1 MSTQVPPASRVD
13 APSHMVWVDCEMT
26 GLEPPGD
33 VILEVACLITD
44 ADLKVVDQTEIVVHR
59 SEEVLQNMN
68 EWCVEH
74 HNASGLT
81 DRVRASSVS
90 IEEAD
95 RRLHQFVAKY
105 VKPKTAPMVGN
116 SVYMDRLFIM
126 RELPLFNN
134 HLHYRI
140 IDVSSLKELC
150 KMYNPELYKKLPPKR
165 LKHRGL
171 EDIQDTLEE
180 FKFYKRHFLHTAAS
194 LVEFPSAV
202 PYC

>member
-1 MSTQVPPASRVD
+1 
-13 APSHMVWVDCEMT
+13 MVI
-26 GLEPPGD
+26 P
-33 VILEVACLITD
+33 
-44 ADLKVVDQTEIVVHR
+44 
-59 SEEVLQNMN
+59 EVLQNMN

-105 VKPKTAPMVGN
+105 VKPKTAPM
-116 SVYMDRLFIM
+116 
-126 RELPLFNN
+126 
-134 HLHYRI
+134 
-140 IDVSSLKELC
+140 
-150 KMYNPELYKKLPPKR
+150 LPPKR